1 MSRTEERKT
10 LTPGEHILNTADA
23 DAECRRAYS
32 RADCA
37 KEELILLM

>member
-1 MSRTEERKT
+1 MSLTEERKT

-23 DAECRRAYS
+23 ECRRAYS
-32 RADCA
+32 RAGCA